1 MGFLRY
7 RTMPVKNL
15 ILKFIEEPITE
26 ELKLEDFNKTK
37 VSILWGYFN
46 AGKKVRITCYLH
58 IVKESEN

>member
-1 MGFLRY
+1 
-7 RTMPVKNL
+7 MPVKNL
-15 ILKFIEEPITE
+15 IKKIIEEPITE